1 MDEQIKER
9 LTRRSVWL
17 RALYMV
23 FFAIVYGVVE
33 LVWVVVVVVQF
44 LLVLFTGRVNWRLL
58 QFGNNLSAYFYA
70 LLRFQTFNTE
80 VRPFPFADWP
90 NETVEDD
97 NPWTGAPLSAQ
108 APASAEAGAEQPEDA
123 DAQGSGSPN
132 PSRPPSARGEQPEDA
147 EKRPDR

>member
-1 MDEQIKER
+1 M
-9 LTRRSVWL
+9 
-17 RALYMV
+17 
-23 FFAIVYGVVE
+23 
-33 LVWVVVVVVQF
+33 WVVVVVVQF